1 MRLKLDESDE
11 LYVETIDGDADRP
24 VLVFLHEG
32 LGSVALWR
40 DFPQRVCAA
49 TGCPGIVYDR
59 LGYGHSTPLRRERSI
74 HYLHDYAL
82 RELPAVLARLAK
94 GRPHI
99 VIGHSDGGSIALIHA
114 AGQPE
119 GLCGIVTLAAH
130 VIVEDV
136 TLAGI
141 EAARVAYD
149 EGKLRA
155 LERYHGVKTDQI
167 FRAWADTW
175 LRPAFAHWDI
185 RYLLPSI
192 ACPVL
197 ALQGSADQYG
207 TVAQLDAIAAGA
219 SRAQVR
225 MLEGRGHAPHA
236 ETPEVLAG
244 VIGAFCRELARVD

>member
-1 MRLKLDESDE
+1 MRLNETDE
-11 LYVETIDGDADRP
+11 LYVETIDGAAGRP

-40 DFPQRVCAA
+40 DFPRRVCEA
-49 TGCPGIVYDR
+49 TGCAGIVYDR
-59 LGYGHSTPLRRERSI
+59 LGYGQSTPLRRERSI
-74 HYLHDYAL
+74 HYLHEYAL
-82 RELPAVLARLAK
+82 HELPAVLDQHLA

-99 VIGHSDGGSIALIHA
+99 VVGHSDGGSIALIHA
-114 AGQPE
+114 AGQPA
-119 GLCGIVTLAAH
+119 GLRGVVTLAAH

-136 TLAGI
+136 TLVGI
-141 EAARVAYD
+141 RAARIAYD

-155 LERYHGVKTDQI
+155 LERYHGAKTDQI
-167 FRAWADTW
+167 FKAWADTW

-207 TVAQLDAIAAGA
+207 TVAQLDAIAAGVPH
-219 SRAQVR
+219 AQVR

-244 VIGAFCRELARVD
+244 LIAAFCGRLQG